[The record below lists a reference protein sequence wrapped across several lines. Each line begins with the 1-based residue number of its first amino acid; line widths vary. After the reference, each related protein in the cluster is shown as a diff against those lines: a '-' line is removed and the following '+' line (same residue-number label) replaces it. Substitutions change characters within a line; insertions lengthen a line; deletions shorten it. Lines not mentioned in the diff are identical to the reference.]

1 MKKVDRIEST
11 ENFASLDEFIAKHQ
25 RYIYNLAFRL
35 CGNTED
41 ADDLTQETFLKA
53 IQNYDKF
60 RGEAKART
68 WLSRITINRFLDS
81 KRREHPHQ
89 SINLGI
95 IPCADGDP
103 ERIIIRKEMQWCIV
117 HSLLHHVPE
126 DYKVVLVLR
135 EIYQY
140 SYRKTAEIL
149 EISVGAVKSR
159 LHRGRLYFHNHLIK
173 SGCVKYVKDYTCYC
187 EVAEKL

>member
-1 MKKVDRIEST
+1 MEKVDSIRST
-11 ENFASLDEFIAKHQ
+11 ETFANLDEFIANHQ
-25 RYIYNLAFRL
+25 RYIYNLSFRL

-53 IQNYDKF
+53 LQHYDKF
-60 RGEAKART
+60 RGEANVRT

-81 KRREHPHQ
+81 KRQEHPHE

-95 IPCADGDP
+95 VPCTDGDP
-103 ERIIIRKEMQWCIV
+103 ERIIIRKELQWCIV
-117 HSLLHHVPE
+117 HVLLHHVPE
-126 DYKVVLVLR
+126 EYKVVLVLR

-140 SYRKTAEIL
+140 SYREIAEL
-149 EISVGAVKSR
+149 LQISVGAVKSR

-187 EVAEKL
+187 EVAEKI

>member
-1 MKKVDRIEST
+1 MEKVDKIGPT
-11 ENFASLDEFIAKHQ
+11 EIFANLDEFIAKHQ

-60 RGEAKART
+60 RGEANVRT

-81 KRREHPHQ
+81 KRQEHPHE
-89 SINLGI
+89 SINLGTV
-95 IPCADGDP
+95 PCTDGDP
-103 ERIIIRKEMQWCIV
+103 ERIIIRKELQWCIV
-117 HSLLHHVPE
+117 HVLLHHVPE
-126 DYKVVLVLR
+126 EYKVVLVLR

-140 SYRKTAEIL
+140 SYREIAEIL
-149 EISVGAVKSR
+149 QISVGAVKSR

-187 EVAEKL
+187 EVAEKV

>member
-1 MKKVDRIEST
+1 MEKVDGIEST
-11 ENFASLDEFIAKHQ
+11 EMFTNLNELIAKHQ

-53 IQNYDKF
+53 IQTYDKF
-60 RGEAKART
+60 RGEATVRT
-68 WLSRITINRFLDS
+68 WLSRITINRFLDF
-81 KRREHPHQ
+81 KRQERPHK

-95 IPCADGDP
+95 VPCSDGDP
-103 ERIIIRKEMQWCIV
+103 ERIIVRKELQWCIIHV
-117 HSLLHHVPE
+117 LLHHVPE

-140 SYRKTAEIL
+140 SYRGIAEIL
-149 EISVGAVKSR
+149 KISVGAVKSR

-187 EVAEKL
+187 EGVEKL